1 LFILILLLVFCSSR
15 VSAWEAD
22 QPASLDPNTLREK
35 VATAT
40 RKVGGLTIDGK
51 LDDEAWQ
58 AAEPI
63 DAFLQQDPDNLAA
76 PREKTVA
83 WVVYDDRFFYV
94 GIQCYQE
101 PETIRA
107 RLARRDA
114 WSDAAGNKADWAAV
128 RIDSQNDDLNSKIFI
143 VNAAGVQIDFLTSTD
158 NAISQW
164 DGVWLSAVQ
173 QNTEGWSVEIGIP
186 LTLLSY
192 SDKPSQTWGIQ
203 FDRGISHND
212 GWTVW
217 PGKARGNPGITSMY
231 GVLQGVENIPAVRAV
246 EIQPYLL
253 GGTSKA
259 EHVERTGDIG
269 VDLVYPLTADTRISA
284 TINPDFGQVE
294 ADPSVLNLTAF
305 ETFQEERRPFFVRE
319 SRFLTGGNEF
329 GAWSKNGQGSFVTHP
344 LMLYN
349 SRRIGGV
356 PDAIT
361 PEGGE
366 IIERPG
372 QTGILGAAR
381 IFGRTT
387 QGVTYSAVNSVT
399 AATDGRLEIISGT
412 DTLHRQERIEPL
424 TNYLAGRV
432 EKAFINDLSTIGLMF
447 THVAPQHL
455 PGQAVAAADWRLK
468 LLENHLT
475 IAGQAVLASSAGDRS
490 SGVRVDLRYDNMR
503 WWDLT
508 FKGGR
513 YGQDFDINR
522 LGYLRRSGISG
533 YVLKGGLRQQNP
545 WSIFR
550 RIWVNL
556 NYFKYMRLDRTT
568 LVEEVEIQQQSIFAN
583 YWSFEWS
590 MTRTFRSFDDSDTFR
605 DDGAWILARSAG
617 WRADSKLRSD
627 QKRMIAAELTLV
639 GKHFDS
645 GTNMKEAVVE
655 LNLRPTDYVK
665 LSIKSTLGTI
675 ASEEQWV
682 DIEKEANQTNLI
694 YASSRQKISSHSFR
708 MDLLLSPTLS
718 FQAYYQPFEADVG
731 YTNFKRLLAP
741 KSLAFAPHSYDENP
755 DFISRRASG
764 TFVLRWEY
772 APGSRFFI
780 VYSLDKTESY
790 ADSEGEWA
798 QMKSNA
804 FFVKFD
810 YFFRH

>member
-1 LFILILLLVFCSSR
+1 MLILTVLFLLCGSG
-15 VSAWEAD
+15 VSAWGAD
-22 QPASLDPNTLREK
+22 LSAPIDPNTLREK

-40 RKVGGLTIDGK
+40 RRVGVLTIDGK

-58 AAEPI
+58 TAEPI
-63 DAFLQQDPDNLAA
+63 DAFLQQDPDDLAQ

-83 WVVYDDRFFYV
+83 WVVYDDRYLYV
-94 GIQCYQE
+94 AIQCYQE

-114 WSDAAGNKADWAAV
+114 WNDAAGNKADWVAV

-158 NAISQW
+158 NSISQW

-173 QNTEGWSVEIGIP
+173 QDAEGWSVEIGVP
-186 LTLLSY
+186 LTLLSF
-192 SDKPSQTWGIQ
+192 SDKPRQTWGIQ
-203 FDRGISHND
+203 FDRGVSHND
-212 GWTVW
+212 GWTTW

-231 GVLQGVENIPAVRAV
+231 GVLQGIENISAVRAM
-246 EIQPYLL
+246 EIQPYML
-253 GGTSKA
+253 GGTSKT
-259 EHVERTGDIG
+259 EQVERTGDIG

-305 ETFQEERRPFFVRE
+305 KTFQEERRPFFVRG

-329 GAWSKNGQGSFVTHP
+329 GAWSKNGQGSFVTQP

-356 PDAIT
+356 PGAIT
-361 PEGGE
+361 PEEGE

-381 IFGRTT
+381 IFGRTA

-399 AATDGRLEIISGT
+399 AAADGRLEIISAT

-432 EKAFINDLSTIGLMF
+432 EKAFINDLSTIGLMY
-447 THVAPQHL
+447 THVAPRTL
-455 PGQAVAAADWRLK
+455 PGQAVAAADWRLR

-490 SGVRVDLRYDNMR
+490 GGVHVDLRYDNMR

-513 YGQDFDINR
+513 YGQEFDINR

-533 YVLKGGLRQQNP
+533 YVVKGGLRRQDP
-545 WSIFR
+545 WSVFR
-550 RIWVNL
+550 RMWLNL
-556 NYFKYMRLDRTT
+556 NYFKYMRLDRTS
-568 LVEEVEIQQQSIFAN
+568 LIEEVEIQQQSMFTN

-590 MTRTFRSFDDSDTFR
+590 LARTFRSFDDSDTFR
-605 DDGAWILARSAG
+605 DDSAWILARTAG
-617 WRADSKLRSD
+617 WRASGQLKSD
-627 QKRMIAAELTLV
+627 QKRMIAAELMLV
-639 GKHFDS
+639 GTHFDS
-645 GTNMKEAVVE
+645 GTNMKEAAVV

-665 LSIKSTLGTI
+665 FSIQSTLGSI

-682 DIEKEANQTNLI
+682 DIEKEANEINRI
-694 YASSRQKISSHSFR
+694 YASSQQKISNHRLR
-708 MDLLLSPTLS
+708 MDFLLSPALS

-772 APGSRFFI
+772 APGSRFFV

-790 ADSEGEWA
+790 ADSEAEWSEVN
-798 QMKSNA
+798 SNA
-804 FFVKFD
+804 LFVKLD
-810 YFFRH
+810 YFFRR

>member
-1 LFILILLLVFCSSR
+1 
-15 VSAWEAD
+15 
-22 QPASLDPNTLREK
+22 
-35 VATAT
+35 
-40 RKVGGLTIDGK
+40 
-51 LDDEAWQ
+51 
-58 AAEPI
+58 
-63 DAFLQQDPDNLAA
+63 
-76 PREKTVA
+76 
-83 WVVYDDRFFYV
+83 
-94 GIQCYQE
+94 
-101 PETIRA
+101 
-107 RLARRDA
+107 
-114 WSDAAGNKADWAAV
+114 
-128 RIDSQNDDLNSKIFI
+128 
-143 VNAAGVQIDFLTSTD
+143 
-158 NAISQW
+158 
-164 DGVWLSAVQ
+164 
-173 QNTEGWSVEIGIP
+173 
-186 LTLLSY
+186 
-192 SDKPSQTWGIQ
+192 
-203 FDRGISHND
+203 
-212 GWTVW
+212 
-217 PGKARGNPGITSMY
+217 
-231 GVLQGVENIPAVRAV
+231 
-246 EIQPYLL
+246 
-253 GGTSKA
+253 
-259 EHVERTGDIG
+259 
-269 VDLVYPLTADTRISA
+269 
-284 TINPDFGQVE
+284 
-294 ADPSVLNLTAF
+294 
-305 ETFQEERRPFFVRE
+305 
-319 SRFLTGGNEF
+319 
-329 GAWSKNGQGSFVTHP
+329 
-344 LMLYN
+344 
-349 SRRIGGV
+349 
-356 PDAIT
+356 
-361 PEGGE
+361 
-366 IIERPG
+366 
-372 QTGILGAAR
+372 
-381 IFGRTT
+381 
-387 QGVTYSAVNSVT
+387 
-399 AATDGRLEIISGT
+399 
-412 DTLHRQERIEPL
+412 
-424 TNYLAGRV
+424 
-432 EKAFINDLSTIGLMF
+432 
-447 THVAPQHL
+447 
-455 PGQAVAAADWRLK
+455 
-468 LLENHLT
+468 
-475 IAGQAVLASSAGDRS
+475 VLASSAGDRS

-533 YVLKGGLRQQNP
+533 YVLKAGLRRQNP

-590 MTRTFRSFDDSDTFR
+590 ITRTFRSFDDSDTFR

-645 GTNMKEAVVE
+645 GTNMKEAAVE

-731 YTNFKRLLAP
+731 YANFKRLLAP

-798 QMKSNA
+798 QIKSNA